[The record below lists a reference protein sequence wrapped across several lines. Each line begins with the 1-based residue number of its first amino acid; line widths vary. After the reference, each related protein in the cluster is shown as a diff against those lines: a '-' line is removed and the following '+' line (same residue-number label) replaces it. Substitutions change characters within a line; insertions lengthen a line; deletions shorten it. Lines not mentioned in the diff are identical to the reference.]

1 MRSVEE
7 ENAGLQRR
15 LAALQAQLADAE
27 KNSTAKLVLLVAQH
41 REETLAELDKAH
53 QEKALVLPPP
63 SLFHSAILFPCFPF
77 LHFHFGI
84 IIYRPIVR

>member
-53 QEKALVLPPP
+53 QEKALVFPLLCHSF
-63 SLFHSAILFPCFPF
+63 SLVFAFYIL
-77 LHFHFGI
+77 H
-84 IIYRPIVR
+84 YS